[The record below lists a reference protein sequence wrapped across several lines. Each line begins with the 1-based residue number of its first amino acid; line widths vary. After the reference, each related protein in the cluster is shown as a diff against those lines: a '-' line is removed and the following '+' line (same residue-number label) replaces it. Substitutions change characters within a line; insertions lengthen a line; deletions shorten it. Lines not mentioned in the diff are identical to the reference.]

1 MASAVKPH
9 FGTADT
15 EPENFHHH
23 PETSIYHCIFNRR
36 PSLLFHKRKWKPRR
50 GSPGP
55 PAPSPADAPACAL
68 LSLLLQRRPLPTKA
82 APISLLSCAQK
93 PGAIKE
99 PPCSS
104 SLCPAWLLL
113 HRVYRLLFES
123 KMEPDPCGVHMSSP
137 FQPQLS
143 SPHRRYFEVVPLRTP
158 TC

>member
-15 EPENFHHH
+15 EPENFHHR
-23 PETSIYHCIFNRR
+23 PETSIYHFIFNRR

-55 PAPSPADAPACAL
+55 SAPSPADAAAYAL
-68 LSLLLQRRPLPTKA
+68 LTLLLQRRPRPIKV

-93 PGAIKE
+93 PSNSLHVA
-99 PPCSS
+99 PPCVLPGSYSTVWTGSYLKAKWNQSRVVSTCLLYSS
-104 SLCPAWLLL
+104 HA
-113 HRVYRLLFES
+113 
-123 KMEPDPCGVHMSSP
+123 
-137 FQPQLS
+137 LS
-143 SPHRRYFEVVPLRTP
+143 SPHRRYFEVVPLRIP